1 VIKINNRLAVVLAAV
16 LIIISAIGLM
26 MYPNQSQGLQFSSS
40 VMPDGSITIQGHV
53 LPDGDLALFYFSS
66 PTGPNIIHSTTVVPV
81 NQISLDLYS
90 LQAQNLTITV
100 VQFSGFYTHNVTTRI
115 GNNTTITTPVKS
127 MIEPEYDNTTI
138 KTQFRELET
147 FTITLPQTSI
157 QRDVSITIDNET
169 FYFLHKTSPDIF
181 PVFLT
186 GLGQLGIALG
196 YLFMGVII
204 FFLGTLTADLL
215 LKRMKYWPP
224 FGKLGWTMILFIL
237 GLSMG
242 MIIFSDYYQL
252 AYVQWYYWLVPFYIF
267 STLAM
272 LEIWPQKFEKWH
284 IIQIDPQRTETNG
297 VFETVYVSPR
307 KNDDQAEYLQKSRK
321 HAFARLLG
329 RHIPITF
336 DRGDRDLWHL
346 KISGT
351 EERIYFTTR
360 WPYFTSEEQ
369 KVHSL
374 RKGREKTRK
383 KTTGYRIPVHGDYMK
398 EVIEMILKLRSVIS
412 ISKENQDLK
421 DELLD
426 LKVFIQNGTVRANM
440 EKVDQIT
447 EKLFNK
453 KFMPRSRIAGDT
465 ETEGK
470 KSEGDGT

>member
-1 VIKINNRLAVVLAAV
+1 VIGINNRIVAILVTI
-16 LIIISAIGLM
+16 LIISSIGLM
-26 MYPNQSQGLQFSSS
+26 MCTNQSQGPQLPPEVS
-40 VMPDGSITIQGHV
+40 PDSTIAIQGHV
-53 LPDGDLALFYFSS
+53 LPNGDLALFYYTS
-66 PTGPNIIHSTTVVPV
+66 PTGVDVIHSATVIPV
-81 NQISLDLYS
+81 NTISLDLYS
-90 LQAQNLTITV
+90 LKAENLSIEV
-100 VQFSGFYTHNVTTRI
+100 AQFSGFYIHNVTTRI
-115 GNNTTITTPVKS
+115 GNNTTIVTPVKS
-127 MIEPEYDNTTI
+127 MINPEYKNTTI
-138 KTQFRELET
+138 STQYRGLET
-147 FTITLPQTSI
+147 FSIDLPSTPITKDI
-157 QRDVSITIDNET
+157 SITIDNDT
-169 FYFLHKTSPDIF
+169 FYFLHKTSPNIY

-215 LKRMKYWPP
+215 LKKMKYWPP

-237 GLSMG
+237 TIAMA
-242 MIIFSDYYQL
+242 MIVLSDYYQL
-252 AYVQWYYWLVPFYIF
+252 AYIQWYYWLIPFYIF

-272 LEIWPQKFEKWH
+272 LEIWPQKYEKWH

-297 VFETVYVSPR
+297 DFETVYVSPR
-307 KNDDQAEYLQKSRK
+307 KADDQAEYLQKSRK

-336 DRGDRDLWHL
+336 DRGDRDPWHL

-360 WPYFTSEEQ
+360 WPYFTSEER
-369 KVHSL
+369 KALTL
-374 RKGREKTRK
+374 RKGREKIRK

-398 EVIEMILKLRSVIS
+398 EVIEMILKLKSVIS

-453 KFMPRSRIAGDT
+453 KFMPRSRITDDT
-465 ETEGK
+465 EEEK
-470 KSEGDGT
+470 KPEGDGT